1 MKTVK
6 EVSQLSG
13 VSVRTLHYY
22 DEINL
27 LTPSFIAENGYR
39 YYDNEAFEKLQE
51 ILLFRELEFPLKE
64 IKKIVGN
71 AAYDREAA
79 LKDQIQLLE
88 LKKRHLEK
96 VIQHAKSL
104 QQKGEN
110 YMNFEVF
117 DKSDLLAFQ
126 EEAKERWGNTTA
138 FQEFSAKTNQEG
150 FAQISSEM
158 SGIMMEFGKMKNL
171 SADDSKVQK
180 QVEVLKA
187 YISENFYNCTNEILA
202 SLGQMYIA
210 DNRFTQFIDQVGG
223 EGTATFVSQAI
234 AIYCG
239 K

>member
-6 EVSQLSG
+6 EMSQLSG
-13 VSVRTLHYY
+13 ISVRTLHYY

-88 LKKRHLEK
+88 LKKKHLEK
-96 VIQHAKSL
+96 VIKHAKSL

-150 FAQISSEM
+150 FAQISAEM
-158 SGIMMEFGKMKNL
+158 SGIMMEFGQLKKL
-171 SADDSKVQK
+171 SADDSKVQS
-180 QVEVLKA
+180 QVEVLKT
-187 YISENFYNCTNEILA
+187 YISDNFYECTNEVLA
-202 SLGQMYIA
+202 SLGQMYA
-210 DNRFTQFIDQVGG
+210 LDNRFSHYIDHAGG
-223 EGTATFVSQAI
+223 PGTATFVSQAI

>member
-71 AAYDREAA
+71 VAYDREAA

-96 VIQHAKSL
+96 VIQHAKTL
-104 QQKGEN
+104 QQNGEH
-110 YMNFEVF
+110 YMDFNAFA
-117 DKSDLLAFQ
+117 KTDLLAFQ
-126 EEAKERWGNTTA
+126 EEAKERWGKTAA
-138 FQEFSAKTNQEG
+138 FQEFSAKTNQG
-150 FAQISSEM
+150 DFAQISLEM

-223 EGTATFVSQAI
+223 EGTASLVSQAI
-234 AIYCG
+234 AVYC
-239 K
+239 KE

>member
-6 EVSQLSG
+6 EMSQLSG
-13 VSVRTLHYY
+13 ISVRTLHYY

>member
-6 EVSQLSG
+6 EMSQLSG
-13 VSVRTLHYY
+13 ISVCTLHYY

-79 LKDQIQLLE
+79 LKDQIRLLE
-88 LKKRHLEK
+88 LKKKHLEK
-96 VIQHAKSL
+96 VIKHAKSL

-158 SGIMMEFGKMKNL
+158 SGIMMEFGQLKKL
-171 SADDSKVQK
+171 SADDSKVQS

-234 AIYCG
+234 AIYCE

>member
-6 EVSQLSG
+6 EMSQLSG
-13 VSVRTLHYY
+13 ISVRTLHYY

-71 AAYDREAA
+71 VAYDREAA
-79 LKDQIQLLE
+79 LKDQIQLLK

-96 VIQHAKSL
+96 VIQHAKTL
-104 QQKGEN
+104 QQNWEH
-110 YMNFEVF
+110 YMDFNAFA
-117 DKSDLLAFQ
+117 KTDLLAFQ
-126 EEAKERWGNTTA
+126 EEAKERWGKTAA
-138 FQEFSAKTNQEG
+138 FQEFSAKTNQG
-150 FAQISSEM
+150 DFAQISLEM

-171 SADDSKVQK
+171 SADDSEVQK

-223 EGTATFVSQAI
+223 EGTASLVSQAI
-234 AIYCG
+234 AVYC
-239 K
+239 KE

>member
-13 VSVRTLHYY
+13 ISVRTLHYY

-79 LKDQIQLLE
+79 LKDQIRLLE
-88 LKKRHLEK
+88 LKKKHLEK
-96 VIQHAKSL
+96 VIKHPKSL

-150 FAQISSEM
+150 FAQISAEM
-158 SGIMMEFGKMKNL
+158 SGIMMEFGQLKKL

-210 DNRFTQFIDQVGG
+210 DNQFTQFIDQVGG

>member
-6 EVSQLSG
+6 EMSQLSG
-13 VSVRTLHYY
+13 ISVRTLHYY

-71 AAYDREAA
+71 AAYDRESA
-79 LKDQIQLLE
+79 LKDQIRLLE
-88 LKKRHLEK
+88 LKKKHLEK
-96 VIQHAKSL
+96 VIKHAKSL

-126 EEAKERWGNTTA
+126 EEAKERWGNTAA

-150 FAQISSEM
+150 FAQISAEM
-158 SGIMMEFGKMKNL
+158 SAIMMEFGQLKKL

-187 YISENFYNCTNEILA
+187 YISENFYNCTNEVLA
-202 SLGQMYIA
+202 SLGQMYTL
-210 DNRFTQFIDQVGG
+210 DNRFSQYIDHAGG
-223 EGTATFVSQAI
+223 PGTAAFVSQAI
-234 AIYCG
+234 AVYC
-239 K
+239 KE

>member
-126 EEAKERWGNTTA
+126 EEAKERWGNTVA

-150 FAQISSEM
+150 VAQISAEM

-234 AIYCG
+234 AIYCE

>member
-71 AAYDREAA
+71 VAYDREAV
-79 LKDQIQLLE
+79 LKDQIRLLE
-88 LKKRHLEK
+88 LKKKHLEK
-96 VIQHAKSL
+96 VIQHAKTL

-117 DKSDLLAFQ
+117 DKSALLAFQ
-126 EEAKERWGNTTA
+126 EEAKERWGNTAA

-150 FAQISSEM
+150 VAQISAEM
-158 SGIMMEFGKMKNL
+158 SGIMMEFGQLKKL

-223 EGTATFVSQAI
+223 EGTASLVSQAI
-234 AIYCG
+234 AVYC
-239 K
+239 KE

>member
-71 AAYDREAA
+71 VAYDREAA
-79 LKDQIQLLE
+79 LKDQIRLLE
-88 LKKRHLEK
+88 LKKKHLEK
-96 VIQHAKSL
+96 VIKHAKSL

-117 DKSDLLAFQ
+117 DKSALLAFQ
-126 EEAKERWGNTTA
+126 EEAKERWGNTAA

-150 FAQISSEM
+150 FAQISAEM

-171 SADDSKVQK
+171 SADDSKVQS
-180 QVEVLKA
+180 QVEALKD
-187 YISENFYNCTNEILA
+187 YISDNFYECTNEVLA
-202 SLGQMYIA
+202 SLGQMYA
-210 DNRFTQFIDQVGG
+210 LDNRFTQFIDQVGG

>member
-96 VIQHAKSL
+96 VIQHAKTL

>member
-6 EVSQLSG
+6 EMSQLSG
-13 VSVRTLHYY
+13 ISVRTLHYY

-126 EEAKERWGNTTA
+126 EEAKERWGNTVA

-150 FAQISSEM
+150 FAQISAEM

-234 AIYCG
+234 AIYCE

>member
-6 EVSQLSG
+6 EMSQLSG
-13 VSVRTLHYY
+13 ISVRTLHYY

-71 AAYDREAA
+71 AAYDRESA
-79 LKDQIQLLE
+79 LKDQIRLLE
-88 LKKRHLEK
+88 LKKKHLEK
-96 VIQHAKSL
+96 VIKHAKSL

-117 DKSDLLAFQ
+117 DKSALLAFQ

-158 SGIMMEFGKMKNL
+158 SGIMMEFGQLKKL
-171 SADDSKVQK
+171 SADDSKVQS

-234 AIYCG
+234 AIYCE

>member
-96 VIQHAKSL
+96 VIKHAKTL

-126 EEAKERWGNTTA
+126 EEAKERWGNTAA

-150 FAQISSEM
+150 FAQISAEM

-171 SADDSKVQK
+171 SADDSKVQS
-180 QVEVLKA
+180 QVEALKD
-187 YISENFYNCTNEILA
+187 YISDNFYECTNEVLA
-202 SLGQMYIA
+202 SLGQMYA
-210 DNRFTQFIDQVGG
+210 LDNRFSHYIDHAGG
-223 EGTATFVSQAI
+223 PGTAAFVSQAI
-234 AIYCG
+234 AVYCQE
-239 K
+239 

>member
-6 EVSQLSG
+6 EMSQLSG
-13 VSVRTLHYY
+13 ISVRTLHYY

-71 AAYDREAA
+71 VAYDRESA
-79 LKDQIQLLE
+79 LKDQIRLLE
-88 LKKRHLEK
+88 LKKKHLEK
-96 VIQHAKSL
+96 VIKHAKSL

-138 FQEFSAKTNQEG
+138 FQEFSVKTNQEG
-150 FAQISSEM
+150 FAQISAEM
-158 SGIMMEFGKMKNL
+158 SGIMMEFGQLKKL
-171 SADDSKVQK
+171 SADDSKVQS
-180 QVEVLKA
+180 QVEALKD
-187 YISENFYNCTNEILA
+187 YISDNFYECTNEVLA
-202 SLGQMYIA
+202 SLGQMYA
-210 DNRFTQFIDQVGG
+210 LDNRFSHYIDHAGG
-223 EGTATFVSQAI
+223 PGTATFVSQAI
-234 AIYCG
+234 AVYC
-239 K
+239 KE

>member
-6 EVSQLSG
+6 EMSQLSG
-13 VSVRTLHYY
+13 ISVRTLHYY

-27 LTPSFIAENGYR
+27 LTPSFIADNGYR

-64 IKKIVGN
+64 IKKIVEN
-71 AAYDREAA
+71 VVYDREAA

-104 QQKGEN
+104 QQKGGN

-126 EEAKERWGNTTA
+126 EEAKERWGKTAA
-138 FQEFSAKTNQEG
+138 FQEFSAKMNQEG
-150 FAQISSEM
+150 FAQISEEM
-158 SGIMMEFGKMKNL
+158 SAIMMEFGQLKKL
-171 SADDSKVQK
+171 SADDSNVQS
-180 QVEVLKA
+180 QVEALKD
-187 YISENFYNCTNEILA
+187 YISDNFYECTNEVLA

-210 DNRFTQFIDQVGG
+210 DNRFTQFIDRAGG
-223 EGTATFVSQAI
+223 AGTAVFVSQAI
-234 AIYCG
+234 AVYCQE
-239 K
+239 

>member
-13 VSVRTLHYY
+13 VSVRTLYYY

-79 LKDQIQLLE
+79 LKDQIRLLE
-88 LKKRHLEK
+88 LKKKHLEK
-96 VIQHAKSL
+96 VIKHAKSL
-104 QQKGEN
+104 QQKGEH
-110 YMNFEVF
+110 YMDFNAFA
-117 DKSDLLAFQ
+117 KTDLLAFQ
-126 EEAKERWGNTTA
+126 EEAKERWGKTAA
-138 FQEFSAKTNQEG
+138 FQEFSAKTKQG
-150 FAQISSEM
+150 DFAQISSEM

-223 EGTATFVSQAI
+223 EGTASFVSQAI
-234 AIYCG
+234 AIYCV

>member
-13 VSVRTLHYY
+13 ISVRTLHYY

-27 LTPSFIAENGYR
+27 LTPSFIAKNGYR

-96 VIQHAKSL
+96 VIQHAKTL

-126 EEAKERWGNTTA
+126 EEAKERWGNTAA

-150 FAQISSEM
+150 FAQISAEM

-234 AIYCG
+234 AIYCV

>member
-71 AAYDREAA
+71 AAYDRESA

-96 VIQHAKSL
+96 VIQHAKTL
-104 QQKGEN
+104 QQNGEH
-110 YMNFEVF
+110 YMDFNAFA
-117 DKSDLLAFQ
+117 KTDLLAFQ
-126 EEAKERWGNTTA
+126 EEAKERWGKTAA
-138 FQEFSAKTNQEG
+138 FQEFSAKTNQG
-150 FAQISSEM
+150 DFAQISLEM

-180 QVEVLKA
+180 QV
-187 YISENFYNCTNEILA
+187 
-202 SLGQMYIA
+202 
-210 DNRFTQFIDQVGG
+210 
-223 EGTATFVSQAI
+223 
-234 AIYCG
+234 
-239 K
+239 

>member
-6 EVSQLSG
+6 EMSQLSG
-13 VSVRTLHYY
+13 ISVRTLHYY

-27 LTPSFIAENGYR
+27 LTPSFIAKNGYR

-96 VIQHAKSL
+96 VIQHAKTL

-126 EEAKERWGNTTA
+126 EEAKERWGNTAA
-138 FQEFSAKTNQEG
+138 FQEFSAKTNKEG

-223 EGTATFVSQAI
+223 EGTASFVSQAI

>member
-6 EVSQLSG
+6 EMSQLSG
-13 VSVRTLHYY
+13 ISVLTLHYY

-27 LTPSFIAENGYR
+27 LIPSFIAENGYR
-39 YYDNEAFEKLQE
+39 YYDNEVFEKLQE

-71 AAYDREAA
+71 AAYDRESA
-79 LKDQIQLLE
+79 LKDQIRLLE
-88 LKKRHLEK
+88 LKKKRLEK
-96 VIQHAKSL
+96 VIKHAKSL
-104 QQKGEN
+104 QQRGDN

-126 EEAKERWGNTTA
+126 EEAKEHWGQTAA

-150 FAQISSEM
+150 GAQISAEM
-158 SGIMMEFGKMKNL
+158 SGIMMEFGQLKKL
-171 SADDSKVQK
+171 SADDSKVQS

-223 EGTATFVSQAI
+223 EGTASFVSQAI
-234 AIYCG
+234 AVYC
-239 K
+239 KE

>member
-1 MKTVK
+1 
-6 EVSQLSG
+6 
-13 VSVRTLHYY
+13 
-22 DEINL
+22 
-27 LTPSFIAENGYR
+27 
-39 YYDNEAFEKLQE
+39 
-51 ILLFRELEFPLKE
+51 
-64 IKKIVGN
+64 
-71 AAYDREAA
+71 
-79 LKDQIQLLE
+79 
-88 LKKRHLEK
+88 
-96 VIQHAKSL
+96 
-104 QQKGEN
+104 
-110 YMNFEVF
+110 MNFEVF

-126 EEAKERWGNTTA
+126 EEAKERWGNTAA
-138 FQEFSAKTNQEG
+138 FREFSAKTNQEG

-158 SGIMMEFGKMKNL
+158 SGIMMEFGQLKKL

-223 EGTATFVSQAI
+223 EGTAAFVSQAI

>member
-6 EVSQLSG
+6 EMSQLSG
-13 VSVRTLHYY
+13 ISVRTLHYY

-71 AAYDREAA
+71 AAYDRESA
-79 LKDQIQLLE
+79 LKDQIRLLE
-88 LKKRHLEK
+88 LKKKHLEK
-96 VIQHAKSL
+96 VIKHAKSL

-126 EEAKERWGNTTA
+126 EEAKERWGNTAA
-138 FQEFSAKTNQEG
+138 FQEFSAKTNQGG
-150 FAQISSEM
+150 FAHISAEM
-158 SGIMMEFGKMKNL
+158 SGIMMEFGKMKSL
-171 SADDSKVQK
+171 SADDSKVHK

-223 EGTATFVSQAI
+223 EGTASFVSQAI
-234 AIYCG
+234 AVYC
-239 K
+239 KE

>member
-6 EVSQLSG
+6 EMSQLSG
-13 VSVRTLHYY
+13 ISVRTLHYY

-71 AAYDREAA
+71 AAYDRESA
-79 LKDQIQLLE
+79 LKDQIRLLE
-88 LKKRHLEK
+88 LKKKHLEK
-96 VIQHAKSL
+96 VIKHAKSL

-117 DKSDLLAFQ
+117 DKSALLAFQ
-126 EEAKERWGNTTA
+126 EEAKERWGNTAA

-150 FAQISSEM
+150 FAQISAEM
-158 SGIMMEFGKMKNL
+158 SGIMMKFGQLKKL
-171 SADDSKVQK
+171 SADDSKVQS
-180 QVEVLKA
+180 QVEVLKT
-187 YISENFYNCTNEILA
+187 YISDNFYECTNEVLA
-202 SLGQMYIA
+202 SLGQMYA
-210 DNRFTQFIDQVGG
+210 LDNRFSHYIDHAGG
-223 EGTATFVSQAI
+223 PGTATFVSQAI
-234 AIYCG
+234 AIYC
-239 K
+239 KE

>member
-96 VIQHAKSL
+96 VIQHAKTL

-126 EEAKERWGNTTA
+126 EEAKERWGNTAA
-138 FQEFSAKTNQEG
+138 FQEFSAKTNKEG

-234 AIYCG
+234 AIYCV

>member
-6 EVSQLSG
+6 EMSQLSG
-13 VSVRTLHYY
+13 ISVRTLHYY

-71 AAYDREAA
+71 AAYDRESA
-79 LKDQIQLLE
+79 LKDQIRLLE
-88 LKKRHLEK
+88 LKKKHLEK
-96 VIQHAKSL
+96 VIKHAKSL

-117 DKSDLLAFQ
+117 DKSALLAFQ
-126 EEAKERWGNTTA
+126 EEAKERWGNTAA

-150 FAQISSEM
+150 FAQISAEM
-158 SGIMMEFGKMKNL
+158 SGIMMKFGQLKKL
-171 SADDSKVQK
+171 SADDSKVQS
-180 QVEVLKA
+180 QVEVLKT
-187 YISENFYNCTNEILA
+187 YISDNFYECTNEILA
-202 SLGQMYIA
+202 SLGQMYA
-210 DNRFTQFIDQVGG
+210 LDNRFSHYIDHAGG
-223 EGTATFVSQAI
+223 PGTATFVSQAI
-234 AIYCG
+234 AIYC
-239 K
+239 KE

>member
-6 EVSQLSG
+6 EMSQLSG
-13 VSVRTLHYY
+13 ISVRTLHYY

-71 AAYDREAA
+71 VAYDRESA
-79 LKDQIQLLE
+79 LKDQIRLLE
-88 LKKRHLEK
+88 LKKKHLEK
-96 VIQHAKSL
+96 VIKHAKSL

-126 EEAKERWGNTTA
+126 EEAKERWGNTAA

-150 FAQISSEM
+150 FAQISAEM
-158 SGIMMEFGKMKNL
+158 SAIMMEFGQLKKL

-202 SLGQMYIA
+202 NLGQMYIE

-223 EGTATFVSQAI
+223 EGTASFVSQAI

>member
-13 VSVRTLHYY
+13 ISVRTLHYY

-27 LTPSFIAENGYR
+27 LTPSFIAKNGYR

-96 VIQHAKSL
+96 VIQHAKTL

-126 EEAKERWGNTTA
+126 EEAKERWGNTAA
-138 FQEFSAKTNQEG
+138 FQEFSAKTNKEG

-223 EGTATFVSQAI
+223 EGTASFVSQAI

>member
-6 EVSQLSG
+6 EMSQLSG
-13 VSVRTLHYY
+13 ISVRTLHYY

-71 AAYDREAA
+71 AAYDRESA
-79 LKDQIQLLE
+79 LKDQIRLLE
-88 LKKRHLEK
+88 LKKKHLEK
-96 VIQHAKSL
+96 VIKHAKSL

-150 FAQISSEM
+150 FAQISAEM
-158 SGIMMEFGKMKNL
+158 SGIMMEFGQLKKL
-171 SADDSKVQK
+171 SADDSKVQS
-180 QVEVLKA
+180 QVEVLKT
-187 YISENFYNCTNEILA
+187 YISDNFYECTNEVLA
-202 SLGQMYIA
+202 SLGQMYA
-210 DNRFTQFIDQVGG
+210 LDNRFSHYIDHAGG
-223 EGTATFVSQAI
+223 PGTATFVSQAI

>member
-1 MKTVK
+1 M
-6 EVSQLSG
+6 
-13 VSVRTLHYY
+13 
-22 DEINL
+22 
-27 LTPSFIAENGYR
+27 
-39 YYDNEAFEKLQE
+39 
-51 ILLFRELEFPLKE
+51 
-64 IKKIVGN
+64 
-71 AAYDREAA
+71 
-79 LKDQIQLLE
+79 KDQIQLLE

-138 FQEFSAKTNQEG
+138 FQEFSAKTNQG
-150 FAQISSEM
+150 DFAQISSEM

-223 EGTATFVSQAI
+223 EGTAAFVSQAI

>member
-96 VIQHAKSL
+96 VIQHAKTL

-126 EEAKERWGNTTA
+126 EEAKERWGNTAA

-150 FAQISSEM
+150 FAQISAEM
-158 SGIMMEFGKMKNL
+158 SGIMMEFGQLKKL

-210 DNRFTQFIDQVGG
+210 ENRFTQFIDQVGG